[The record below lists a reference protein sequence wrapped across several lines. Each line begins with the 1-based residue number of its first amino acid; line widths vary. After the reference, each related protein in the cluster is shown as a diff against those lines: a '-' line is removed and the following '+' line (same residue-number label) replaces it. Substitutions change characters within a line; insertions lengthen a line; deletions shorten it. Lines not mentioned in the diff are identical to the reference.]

1 MIQVLAI
8 VVGIGRHCGLHA
20 GYQYF
25 PVRKEISGNEVGR
38 NKDMIRLG
46 LSCPKCEERKDNRK
60 IILRSAINPGKLQ
73 PDWSSLVK

>member
-8 VVGIGRHCGLHA
+8 VVGLVAIAVFMLGINIFLFGRK
-20 GYQYF
+20 F
-25 PVRKEISGNEVGR
+25 PETEVGR

-46 LSCPKCEERKDNRK
+46 LRCPKCEERKDNRRIK
-60 IILRSAINPGKLQ
+60 HPHAINPGKLK

>member
-8 VVGIGRHCGLHA
+8 VVGLVAIAVFMLGINIFLFGRK
-20 GYQYF
+20 F
-25 PVRKEISGNEVGR
+25 PETEVGR

-46 LSCPKCEERKDNRK
+46 LRCPKCEERKDNRK
-60 IILRSAINPGKLQ
+60 IIHPRAINPGKLQ